1 MLILAL
7 AALGRAADY
16 LRPARADSAPFV
28 LREFASIIPV
38 HVWGVLW
45 GLTGVVVLVCAFRK
59 RQGFALGALASMSM
73 IWAVIYTITAV
84 FGLAGDDTIRA
95 WLGAFSFLAFFVLVV
110 AMAFMINPARIRDVP
125 DV

>member
-45 GLTGVVVLVCAFRK
+45 GLTGLVVLVCAFRK
-59 RQGFALGALASMSM
+59 KQALALAVLAGISMV
-73 IWAVIYTITAV
+73 WALIYIATAA
-84 FGLAGDDTIRA
+84 FGLAGEDTIRA
-95 WLGAFSFLAFFVLVV
+95 WQGALGFLAFFVLVV
-110 AMAFMINPARIRDVP
+110 AMAFMINPGRIRDVP
-125 DV
+125 